1 MTQTVIGVLPL
12 YDTQLDSIWMLPDY
26 INALVDHGA
35 CPIILPYTDKKDVLE
50 QICSYCD
57 GFLFTGGQDVSPK
70 LYNEQKADY
79 CGECLDILD
88 NLSVTV
94 YNHAILKKKT
104 ILGICRGLQFIN
116 VMQGGTLY
124 QDIVSQG
131 KSEINHHQEK
141 PYCTPSHNVTLVDNS
156 YLSDL
161 FEISNIKVN
170 SIHHQSIK
178 DLGKDLMINGIS
190 QDGIIEAISST
201 THPYMVAVQWHPEYD
216 YKNNDKS
223 SLLLK
228 DFVMKTQ
235 ILKNTI

>member
-1 MTQTVIGVLPL
+1 M
-12 YDTQLDSIWMLPDY
+12 
-26 INALVDHGA
+26 
-35 CPIILPYTDKKDVLE
+35 
-50 QICSYCD
+50 
-57 GFLFTGGQDVSPK
+57 
-70 LYNEQKADY
+70 
-79 CGECLDILD
+79 
-88 NLSVTV
+88 
-94 YNHAILKKKT
+94 
-104 ILGICRGLQFIN
+104 QFIN

-141 PYCTPSHNVTLVDNS
+141 PYYTPSHNVTLVDNS
-156 YLSDL
+156 YLSYL

-190 QDGIIEAISST
+190 QDGNIEAVSST

-228 DFVMKTQ
+228 DFVKKTQ